1 VREREREREG
11 FVRLCEMA
19 AAITCAAISTSSSAI
34 RMSTLGFVQSRAAA
48 ICRRPRGFVFSS
60 IGVVELEDGL
70 NESWRKCSRSSSLGV
85 SCDDRRR
92 RRRREEEVGL
102 RRRLRA
108 TGEGKSEV
116 EDGDGLSSSVKDME
130 RYLDELSIE
139 YDSVWDTKPAW
150 CQPWTIALTG
160 VIGISASWLL
170 LHSIVLTAV
179 VSVLVSA
186 WWFLFL
192 YSYPLVSYYYST
204 CHVHTGSFQESFYS
218 VNIALAKLYCAC
230 LVILV

>member
-1 VREREREREG
+1 MDLG
-11 FVRLCEMA
+11 LRLGSWTLFPKNHGQFSKAVENLMLKH
-19 AAITCAAISTSSSAI
+19 IKTSW
-34 RMSTLGFVQSRAAA
+34 ME
-48 ICRRPRGFVFSS
+48 FVFVK
-60 IGVVELEDGL
+60 IDM
-70 NESWRKCSRSSSLGV
+70 WRSSKNS
-85 SCDDRRR
+85 R
-92 RRRREEEVGL
+92 
-102 RRRLRA
+102 
-108 TGEGKSEV
+108 
-116 EDGDGLSSSVKDME
+116 GDGAFCL
-130 RYLDELSIE
+130 
-139 YDSVWDTKPAW
+139 WDFDGSQLCMYSGIGENCFNR

-218 VNIALAKLYCAC
+218 VNIGIGKIVLCVFGDSC
-230 LVILV
+230 LM

>member
-1 VREREREREG
+1 
-11 FVRLCEMA
+11 MA
-19 AAITCAAISTSSSAI
+19 AAKTCAAISTSSSAI
-34 RMSTLGFVQSRAAA
+34 RMSTLGFLQSRAAA
-48 ICRRPRGFVFSS
+48 IRHRPGFVFSS
-60 IGVVELEDGL
+60 LGVVEVEDGL
-70 NESWRKCSRSSSLGV
+70 NDSWRNCSRSSSLGV
-85 SCDDRRR
+85 ACDDRRR
-92 RRRREEEVGL
+92 RRREEEGL
-102 RRRLRA
+102 WRRLRA

-192 YSYPLVSYYYST
+192 YSYPLAYA
-204 CHVHTGSFQESFYS
+204 QM
-218 VNIALAKLYCAC
+218 IAQRRKDQKDGLEDTFGTRQRSN
-230 LVILV
+230 

>member
-1 VREREREREG
+1 MREREREREREG

-60 IGVVELEDGL
+60 IGVVEVEDGL

-150 CQPWTIALTG
+150 YECCVFLLSEVLVHFPFALLT
-160 VIGISASWLL
+160 ACLL
-170 LHSIVLTAV
+170 LL
-179 VSVLVSA
+179 L
-186 WWFLFL
+186 LL
-192 YSYPLVSYYYST
+192 
-204 CHVHTGSFQESFYS
+204 
-218 VNIALAKLYCAC
+218 
-230 LVILV
+230 

>member
-1 VREREREREG
+1 
-11 FVRLCEMA
+11 
-19 AAITCAAISTSSSAI
+19 
-34 RMSTLGFVQSRAAA
+34 
-48 ICRRPRGFVFSS
+48 VFSS
-60 IGVVELEDGL
+60 LGVVEVEDGL
-70 NESWRKCSRSSSLGV
+70 NDSWRKCSRSSSLGV
-85 SCDDRRR
+85 ACDDRRR
-92 RRRREEEVGL
+92 RRREEGL
-102 RRRLRA
+102 WRRLRA

-192 YSYPLVSYYYST
+192 YSYPLAYA
-204 CHVHTGSFQESFYS
+204 QM
-218 VNIALAKLYCAC
+218 IAQRRKDQKDGLEDTFGTRQRSN
-230 LVILV
+230 

>member
-1 VREREREREG
+1 MTQIIS
-11 FVRLCEMA
+11 LTDQLTSCNIKLLI
-19 AAITCAAISTSSSAI
+19 ITLLFQHKSKLIFIA
-34 RMSTLGFVQSRAAA
+34 LLLF
-48 ICRRPRGFVFSS
+48 
-60 IGVVELEDGL
+60 L
-70 NESWRKCSRSSSLGV
+70 
-85 SCDDRRR
+85 RR
-92 RRRREEEVGL
+92 RRRREEGL
-102 RRRLRA
+102 WRRLRA

-192 YSYPLVSYYYST
+192 YSYPLAYA
-204 CHVHTGSFQESFYS
+204 QM
-218 VNIALAKLYCAC
+218 IAQRRKDQKDGLEDTFGTRQRSN
-230 LVILV
+230 